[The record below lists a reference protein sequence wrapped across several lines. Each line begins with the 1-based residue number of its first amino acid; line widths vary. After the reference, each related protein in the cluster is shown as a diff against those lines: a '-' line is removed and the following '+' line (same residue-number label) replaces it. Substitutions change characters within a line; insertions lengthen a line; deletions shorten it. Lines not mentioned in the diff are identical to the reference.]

1 MIALSGDD
9 TYAIY
14 LYADGFMQWTTG
26 DIHGGVS
33 SLGGAG
39 ALVCANRM
47 DEGNG
52 VDFSLPS
59 SQTCSIIHMPSRSNV
74 NVPGMF
80 VLRASERKLHFAK
93 SKSWNL

>member
-1 MIALSGDD
+1 MIALSEDD

-26 DIHGGVS
+26 DIRGGVS
-33 SLGGAG
+33 GLGGAG
-39 ALVCANRM
+39 ALVGANRM
-47 DEGNG
+47 DRGNG

-80 VLRASERKLHFAK
+80 VLRASERKPHFGKIK
-93 SKSWNL
+93 S